1 MNTREAKNRHNLLN
15 WIELNRSALNKNI
28 GSLAKLA
35 GDRMLAVSV
44 KANGYGHGLAEMVTL
59 LKDEN
64 RVDYITMH
72 SVSEAEL
79 ARKSGWDRKIMLL
92 GPFSTDETAAV
103 IELDLEPM
111 IFELGSL
118 EQLGRLASQKNVVV
132 KTHLKLETGT
142 NRQGITEKELSK
154 FAAVYQK
161 YNGLL
166 PYGAAMHFA
175 NIEDTTNHE
184 YAQEQLDRFGE
195 LVICMKELGIDPEIK
210 HTASSAALILFDKT
224 RFDLV
229 RPGLSAYGY
238 WPSKETY
245 LSYQLAGGGN
255 DLFEPVLSWKTRVT
269 QLKQVEKD
277 SFIGYG
283 CSYRTTATI
292 KLAVL
297 PIGYYDGYGRSL
309 SNLAY
314 VLIEGKRA
322 PVRGRICMNL
332 TMVDVT
338 DVEGVKV
345 GDEVTLIG
353 QDGSEAVWAD
363 QLAEWGQT
371 INYEVLA
378 RLSASIDRLAI

>member
-1 MNTREAKNRHNLLN
+1 MNRSQATNRPRLLN
-15 WIELNRSALNKNI
+15 WIELDQAVLRKNI

-35 GDRMLAVSV
+35 GDRTLAICV
-44 KANGYGHGLAEMVTL
+44 KANAYGHGLAEMTSL
-59 LKDEN
+59 LKGEK
-64 RVDYITMH
+64 RVDYLTVH
-72 SVSEAEL
+72 SVAEASL
-79 ARKSGWDRKIMLL
+79 ARKAGWDRKIMLL
-92 GPFSTDETAAV
+92 GPFSSDETRSV
-103 IELDLEPM
+103 LELDLEPM
-111 IFELGSL
+111 IFEIGALEELGH
-118 EQLGRLASQKNVVV
+118 LAGKQNRVIR
-132 KTHLKLETGT
+132 THLKLETGT
-142 NRQGITEKELSK
+142 NRQGITEQELPGFVS
-154 FAAVYQK
+154 VYKKQPS
-161 YNGLL
+161 LI

-184 YAQEQLDRFGE
+184 YAQQQLDRFE
-195 LVICMKELGIDPEIK
+195 YLVKRMEELGIKPEIK

-245 LSYQLAGGGN
+245 LSYRLAGGDN
-255 DLFEPVLSWKTRVT
+255 NLFEPVLSWKSRIS

-283 CSYRTTATI
+283 CSYQTTADT
-292 KLAVL
+292 KLAVV
-297 PIGYYDGYGRSL
+297 PVGYYDGYDRAL

-314 VLIEGKRA
+314 VLINGKRA
-322 PVRGRICMNL
+322 PIRGRICMNL

-338 DVEGVKV
+338 DIENVRI

-353 QDGSEAVWAD
+353 RDQVETIWAD
-363 QLAEWGQT
+363 QLADWGGT

-378 RLSASIDRLAI
+378 RLSSAIVRRTL